1 MSLAGSTIPV
11 LEPVSYSSPVTEK
24 EVRIIQKPR
33 RLCSRPPIKLPRSTM
48 IGDLKL
54 TALKGKLSTKGVK
67 TEFAG
72 EGVLLCRSS
81 KADDDE
87 LMMDSIVAVRKKADG
102 RVELEGS
109 VTEVYYTVRQTI
121 RELHALVA
129 A

>member
-1 MSLAGSTIPV
+1 MSLASSTIPI
-11 LEPVSYSSPVTEK
+11 LEPLSYSTAIVEEDRPV
-24 EVRIIQKPR
+24 QKPS
-33 RLCSRPPIKLPRSTM
+33 RLGSRAPIKLPRSTM

-54 TALKGKLSTKGVK
+54 TALKGKLSTKGVR

-72 EGVLLCRSS
+72 EGVLLCRSN
-81 KADDDE
+81 KDDDND
-87 LMMDSIVAVRKKADG
+87 LSTGSIVAVRKKADG